1 VSSDRTKE
9 RLSLAT
15 EHLQIAIEYSRRG
28 RSTFFDPDTPDTLRL
43 VESELRKAFE
53 SLNRL
58 GDAFYHANPGMQ
70 RERIG
75 EVRQSLTH
83 DYSDVDPDELWR
95 LVTDEAP
102 RLLRR
107 LSRIRAPPRG

>member
-1 VSSDRTKE
+1 MNGDRTKE

-15 EHLQIAIEYSRRG
+15 EHFQIAIEYSRRG
-28 RSTFFDPDTPDTLRL
+28 RATFFDSDTPDTLRL
-43 VESELRKAFE
+43 IESELRKAYD

-58 GDAFYHANPGMQ
+58 GDAFYHINPGMP

-83 DYSDVDPDELWR
+83 DYSEVDPDELWR

-107 LSRIRAPPRG
+107 LARIRVPR